1 MDYLNITKTLNL
13 CKCKGNLIM
22 NQNGFK
28 EEEREKRELGNNTL
42 NDSNILDSPLIQY
55 RNQLD
60 EIDKNLIRLLSERY
74 SITDLVGEYK
84 REQQIEVLDSER
96 ENRLL
101 ERVKNLAI
109 ENKIL
114 VNQEDLN
121 FLVELYESIMRHSR
135 LRQSNN
141 R

>member
-1 MDYLNITKTLNL
+1 
-13 CKCKGNLIM
+13 M

-28 EEEREKRELGNNTL
+28 EEERQKRELVNKTL
-42 NDSNILDSPLIQY
+42 NHSNRLDSPLIQY

-60 EIDKNLIRLLSERY
+60 EIDKNLIRLISERY
-74 SITDLVGEYK
+74 SITDLVGKYK
-84 REQQIEVLDSER
+84 KEQQIEVLDSER
-96 ENRLL
+96 EKRLI

>member
-1 MDYLNITKTLNL
+1 MDYLNITKILNL
-13 CKCKGNLIM
+13 CNCKGSLIM

-28 EEEREKRELGNNTL
+28 EEERQKRELVNKTL
-42 NDSNILDSPLIQY
+42 NHSNRLDSPLIQY

-74 SITDLVGEYK
+74 SITDLVGKYK
-84 REQQIEVLDSER
+84 KEQQIEVLDSER
-96 ENRLL
+96 EKRLI